1 MQKILHVTMRFDPS
15 LRISRKTDGQS
26 FFLLPKD
33 ERSAS
38 VKWATRNSFAR
49 KLLAVSRGRPG
60 YILCSGCELHCQP
73 TAVATR
79 G

>member
-1 MQKILHVTMRFDPS
+1 LQKILHVTMRFDPS

-38 VKWATRNSFAR
+38 LQGVQ
-49 KLLAVSRGRPG
+49 L
-60 YILCSGCELHCQP
+60 SGLKTKP
-73 TAVATR
+73 LV
-79 G
+79 

>member
-1 MQKILHVTMRFDPS
+1 MCVGRGGRGFLQKILHVTMRFDPS

-38 VKWATRNSFAR
+38 LQGVQLSGLKT
-49 KLLAVSRGRPG
+49 KPLV
-60 YILCSGCELHCQP
+60 CS
-73 TAVATR
+73 
-79 G
+79 